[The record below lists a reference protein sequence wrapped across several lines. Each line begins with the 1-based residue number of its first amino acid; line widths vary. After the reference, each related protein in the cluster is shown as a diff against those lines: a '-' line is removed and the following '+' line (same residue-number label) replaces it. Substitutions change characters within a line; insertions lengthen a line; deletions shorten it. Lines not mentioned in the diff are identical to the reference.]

1 MQRRD
6 PFFFAMG
13 VILVAIVIGGFV
25 PLALSRP
32 GGPAA
37 IPFLLHVHG
46 AVFLGWFVLFCVQ
59 ARLIATGD
67 RQLHMKL
74 GKASIGLAVAM
85 VVLGYFVM
93 RGAYAKPDFS
103 IAGMSPAAS
112 MMFPFTDIVN
122 FGIAYSL
129 ALVHRRNADVHKR
142 LMLIAGILL
151 IDPAAAR
158 LVGNIGGPPPAI
170 LGLELG
176 LFLALSIFDIRTRRR
191 PSWPFVLGIT
201 LFVAAMAAKLTVAQT
216 PGWAAFMERILG

>member
-1 MQRRD
+1 MPRRD
-6 PFFFAMG
+6 PFYFAMG
-13 VILVAIVIGGFV
+13 LILIAIVLGGFV

-32 GGPAA
+32 GGVTG

-46 AVFLGWFVLFCVQ
+46 AVFLAWFVLFCVQ
-59 ARLIATGD
+59 ARLIAAGN
-67 RQLHMKL
+67 RQLHINL
-74 GKASIGLAVAM
+74 GKASVGLAVAM

-93 RGAYAKPDFS
+93 RGAFAKPDFS

-122 FGIAYSL
+122 FVIAYSL
-129 ALVHRRNADVHKR
+129 AFLHRRNAETHKR
-142 LMLIAGILL
+142 LMLVAGILI

-201 LFVAAMAAKLTVAQT
+201 LFVGAMAAKITVAQT
-216 PGWAAFMERILG
+216 PGWAAFVERLLG